1 MAAMDTHSTQ
11 VFETAEYRSRLAL
24 LDEHLEAQ
32 SIEVY
37 VAAVPE
43 SLNYFT
49 GFDPTGL
56 YFHQLMLYR
65 PGDDAPTLL
74 THQCEAELARTGC
87 WHDDVRIWQH
97 GENPVEA
104 TIALLRE
111 FGVSPGSRVG
121 IELDSWYYKAATDRA
136 IVAALPGVV
145 IEDATWIG
153 HRLRER
159 KSPAELA
166 HMRRAAE
173 LSDVGFAALVEAM
186 APGVSER
193 DLLRAATDAMVAAGS
208 EYPVLPFIIGSGPRS
223 GLFHALPTERRL
235 EPGDPVMVELTG
247 VSARYNANIVRTL
260 VLGVADDRLRK
271 LDGIVREAFERG
283 LAAVGPG
290 RPIGEVDRIARE
302 VRAGYEH
309 FIPARSGFGMGLGYP
324 PIWASGPDVLEGVE
338 EVFEPGMVVSLE
350 PSIAQYDG
358 VTMIYGYNM
367 EITDEGVRLLQA
379 TPREWFEVEA

>member
-1 MAAMDTHSTQ
+1 MDALADHSTQ
-11 VFETAEYRSRLAL
+11 VFETAEYRSRLTAL
-24 LDEHLEAQ
+24 DGHLEAEG
-32 SIEVY
+32 IELY

-56 YFHQLMLYR
+56 YFHQLMVYR
-65 PGDDAPTLL
+65 PGDDQPALL
-74 THQCEAELARTGC
+74 THRCEAELARTGC
-87 WHDDVRIWQH
+87 WHDDIRIWQH
-97 GENPVEA
+97 GEDPIAA
-104 TIALLRE
+104 TVALLRE
-111 FGVSPGSRVG
+111 FGVGPGCRVG

-136 IVAALPGVV
+136 IVAAFPGMLV
-145 IEDATWIG
+145 EDVTWIG

-166 HMRRAAE
+166 RLRRAAE
-173 LSDVGFAALVEAM
+173 LSDIGFAALVEAT
-186 APGVSER
+186 APGVRER
-193 DLLRAATDAMVAAGS
+193 DLLRAATDAMTDAGS

-223 GLFHALPTERRL
+223 GLFHALPTDRRL

-260 VLGVADDRLRK
+260 VVGEADNRLRS
-271 LDGIVREAFERG
+271 LNGIVRESFERG

-290 RPIGEVDRIARE
+290 RAIGEVDRIARE
-302 VRAGYEH
+302 VRAGYEDH
-309 FIPARSGFGMGLGYP
+309 IPARSGFGMGLGYP

-338 EVFEPGMVVSLE
+338 AVFEPGMVVSLE

-358 VTMIYGYNM
+358 VTMIYGYNL
-367 EITDEGVRLLQA
+367 EITDDGVRLLQA
-379 TPREWFEVEA
+379 TPRDWFEVGA